1 MKKTYKKYPFEFMF
15 LINDNPIVGR
25 NFPINGFNKKSILS
39 YELKETIDSIVVQ
52 IQRFFKD
59 KSCDYL
65 YRYHN
70 YYNNEDSLNI
80 EDVYEDEDIFKFQ
93 IKYKGRVI
101 ASRIFSGN
109 DFPPKVRYDVD
120 IRKIIPRIIEK
131 IQESLSQKK
140 YTQNYLEYDL
150 TSIFINK

>member
-1 MKKTYKKYPFEFMF
+1 MKKNYKKYPFEFMF

-39 YELKETIDSIVVQ
+39 YEIKEVIDDIVDM
-52 IQRFFKD
+52 IQRYFKEN
-59 KSCDYL
+59 SCEYL

-70 YYNNEDSLNI
+70 YYNYKDSLNI

-93 IKYKGRVI
+93 IKYKGKI
-101 ASRIFSGN
+101 ISSRIFSGN

-120 IRKIIPRIIEK
+120 IRKIIPKIIEK

-140 YTQNYLEYDL
+140 YTEKYLEYNL
-150 TSIFINK
+150 TDIFINK